1 MSAPV
6 SSADQNPQSPDDWLK
21 LDAQLCFRLYAASR
35 GLTRCYQPL
44 LDALGLT
51 YPQYLAM
58 LVLWER
64 EGLTV
69 SELSDKLKLDPSTMT
84 PLLKRLESAG
94 WISRQRRTQ
103 NEREVEITLTDAGRA
118 LRERA
123 LAVPPAVMA
132 AMGLTR
138 KEAEALRSLL
148 DKLMQRVDDVS

>member
-1 MSAPV
+1 MSAPM
-6 SSADQNPQSPDDWLK
+6 PPPDDWLR
-21 LDAQLCFRLYAASR
+21 LDAQLWFRLYAASR

-64 EGLTV
+64 DGLTV
-69 SELSDKLKLDPSTMT
+69 SELSEKLKLDPSTMT

-94 WISRQRRTQ
+94 WVSRQRRKQ
-103 NEREVEITLTDAGRA
+103 NEREVEIALTDAGRL

-123 LAVPPAVMA
+123 VSVPPAIMA
-132 AMGLTR
+132 TTGLDLS
-138 KEAEALRSLL
+138 EAERLRDLL
-148 DKLMQRVDDVS
+148 DKLMVGVEK

>member
-1 MSAPV
+1 MSASAV
-6 SSADQNPQSPDDWLK
+6 SAETKPLSPDDWLR

-44 LDALGLT
+44 LEALGLT

-64 EGLTV
+64 DGLTV

-94 WISRQRRTQ
+94 WVSRLRRKQ
-103 NEREVEITLTDAGRA
+103 NEREVEIALTDAGRA
-118 LRERA
+118 LREQA
-123 LAVPPAVMA
+123 LAVPPAVLSA
-132 AMGLTR
+132 TGLTIT
-138 KEAEALRSLL
+138 EADALRGLL
-148 DKLMQRVDDVS
+148 DKLMVRLDQSV

>member
-1 MSAPV
+1 MSAPL
-6 SSADQNPQSPDDWLK
+6 PPPDDWLR

-64 EGLTV
+64 DGLTV
-69 SELSDKLKLDPSTMT
+69 SELSEKLKLDPSTMT

-94 WISRQRRTQ
+94 WVSRQRRKQ
-103 NEREVEITLTDAGRA
+103 NEREVEIRLTEAGRVM
-118 LRERA
+118 RERA
-123 LAVPPAVMA
+123 LAVPPAVLA
-132 AMGLTR
+132 ATGLSES
-138 KEAEALRSLL
+138 EAGVLRNLL
-148 DKLMQRVDDVS
+148 DKLMRKMESSDLR

>member
-1 MSAPV
+1 MSAPL
-6 SSADQNPQSPDDWLK
+6 PPPDDWLR

-64 EGLTV
+64 DGLTV
-69 SELSDKLKLDPSTMT
+69 SELSEKLKLDPSTMT

-94 WISRQRRTQ
+94 WVSRQRRKQ
-103 NEREVEITLTDAGRA
+103 NEREVEIALTDAGRL

-123 LAVPPAVMA
+123 VSVPPAIMA
-132 AMGLTR
+132 TTGLDLS
-138 KEAEALRSLL
+138 EAERLRDLL
-148 DKLMQRVDDVS
+148 DKLMVGVEK

>member
-1 MSAPV
+1 MSAPL
-6 SSADQNPQSPDDWLK
+6 PPPDDWLR

-64 EGLTV
+64 DGLTV
-69 SELSDKLKLDPSTMT
+69 SELSEKLKLDPSTMT

-94 WISRQRRTQ
+94 WVSRQRRKQ
-103 NEREVEITLTDAGRA
+103 NEREVEIRLTDAGRVM
-118 LRERA
+118 RERA
-123 LAVPPAVMA
+123 LGVPPAVLA
-132 AMGLTR
+132 ATGLSES
-138 KEAEALRSLL
+138 EAGVLRNLL
-148 DKLMQRVDDVS
+148 DKLMRKMESSDLR